1 MLSKSQLIVILG
13 AFLVIVLL
21 FIAPRT
27 KRLGISESSAQQTT
41 HEHSGNSNLLETYC
55 DSIIKNLSLAFKPSF
70 ERYMAIE
77 GISRFDSL
85 IEFWKSQK
93 QPVLAARS
101 QADKAEKTQLAK
113 DWAFCGKL
121 FYIGSGF
128 SSLMM
133 KNTLMGK
140 AIDAFTL
147 ASEKEPANLEYKTSL
162 GVCYVEG
169 GSDPMKGIG
178 IMREVLTA
186 DSNYVEAHF
195 RLGLFA
201 IQSQQLDKAISRFNK
216 VIKLN
221 PNFIEAYLYLGE
233 IYAEQGN
240 KNEAITILEKAKSI
254 SNDALV
260 IEQIEK
266 YIENLKTKL

>member
-13 AFLVIVLL
+13 ALLIIVLL

-27 KRLGISESSAQQTT
+27 KRSGISESNAPQ

-55 DSIIKNLSLAFKPSF
+55 DSIIKNLSTAFKPSF
-70 ERYMAIE
+70 ERYLAIE
-77 GISRFDSL
+77 GNSRFDSL

-93 QPVLAARS
+93 QPILAARY
-101 QADKAEKTQLAK
+101 QAEKAAKTQAAK
-113 DWAFCGKL
+113 DWAYCGKL

-128 SSLMM
+128 STLLM
-133 KNTLMGK
+133 KGTLMQN
-140 AIDAFTL
+140 AIEAFESATK
-147 ASEKEPANLEYKTSL
+147 KEPNNLEYKTAL

-169 GSDPMKGIG
+169 GMDPMKGIG
-178 IMREVLTA
+178 IMREVLVA

-216 VIKLN
+216 VIKLK
-221 PNFIEAYLYLGE
+221 PDFIEAYLYLGE
-233 IYAEQGN
+233 VYAEQGK
-240 KNEAITILEKAKSI
+240 KNEAISTLEKAKKI

-260 IEQIEK
+260 IEQIEN